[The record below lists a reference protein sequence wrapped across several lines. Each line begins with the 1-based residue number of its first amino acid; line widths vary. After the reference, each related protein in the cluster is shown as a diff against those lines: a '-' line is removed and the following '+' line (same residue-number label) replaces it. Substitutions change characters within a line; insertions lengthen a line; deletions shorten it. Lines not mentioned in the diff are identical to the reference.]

1 MRKVH
6 GVICGCLFVSLG
18 AVAPTQSQTVNPPSR
33 LISTIAGNGIQGF
46 EGNAWL
52 ATNARLWSPYGLA
65 FDPAGNL
72 YLADSGSKTIR
83 YVDPNG
89 VLHHVAGT
97 PNQLGFL
104 GGGGPAISA
113 QFQTP
118 VGLAVDGSSNV
129 YVADSGNNVIWKFNP
144 TITHGISSPFI
155 YVVAGI
161 GTAGYSG
168 DDGAATAA
176 ELNSPSGIAVDAIGD
191 LYIADSGN
199 NVIRKV
205 SPSGQISTIAGD
217 GTAGYSG
224 DGGSATRAE
233 LNSPFGIALDSV
245 GNLYIADTGNHSIR
259 EVTVGGT
266 ISTIAGNGTPGYSG
280 NGGQATEA
288 QLHSPD
294 GVALDSVGNV
304 YIADTGNQQV
314 RVVAKNGV
322 IAALAGVGA
331 GGYAGD
337 GASATAAEL
346 DMPTGLAV
354 DGLGDVFIG
363 DTLNNVV
370 REVYA
375 GTRPV
380 VPEPSISLPPGDY
393 AAVQYVVLTDELPNA
408 VIHYTINGPTPTT
421 TSPIYSFA
429 LYIGGDDTLQAIGS
443 EPGYWNS
450 PVATA
455 GYDVAIPAAPA
466 PTFSPGAGNY
476 IGSAAVSLADA
487 APGATIHY
495 TLDGSSPTTS
505 SPVYVSPITVASTAK
520 LTAMATAPNYR
531 KSASVAAVY
540 TITPTTP
547 VPVIGPFVNT
557 WLPNYS
563 TPSAITITDSNPNAT
578 IYYTTDGT
586 MPTTSSPTYAGP
598 FFPSDW
604 FVNYGWF
611 LVSAF
616 AESPGMPASPIVTQ
630 VYTIPPPI
638 IFTVAGNGT
647 PGDTGD
653 GGPST
658 SAEVYSPS
666 GLTID
671 SAGNVYFSDNAENVV
686 RKVTP
691 SGVIS
696 TVAGIP
702 YVVDGRN
709 VTAYRFGGDGGP
721 AVSASLAYPSGLALD
736 SVGNLYIA
744 DAGNNRIR
752 KVAPDGI
759 ITTVAGIGQ
768 GAPGFPIPG
777 WQGFLDNYPGYG
789 PPPLG
794 SYNLPSGGYT
804 GDGQPAT
811 SEALNGPMGV
821 AVDAAGNLFIA
832 DTQNHRIRKVDPQGI
847 ISTVAGNGQNTLYT
861 LNLGPFN
868 DGVIYVEYNDGSFS
882 GDGGPATS
890 ASLSAPQ
897 GIAFDAAGN
906 LYIADT
912 DNNRVRMVNPKGI
925 ISTVAGVG
933 QATYS
938 LGDGG
943 PAVNAQI
950 IIPTGVAVDA
960 NGDVYI
966 ADTGDSRVRVVVPGG
981 TIYTITG
988 TDLSGAIAPPVFSWL
1003 VDGVPYGSN
1012 YFSYQQAFFPGG
1024 NSGFNGS
1031 NQDGNPASWIELAQ
1045 PMGVAVDSQLDVVY
1059 TDNGN
1064 HLVRIADP
1072 NAVQASSWGSCYCYD
1087 WPPPNVPPFYSTP
1100 Y

>member
-33 LISTIAGNGIQGF
+33 LISTIVGNGIQGF

-487 APGATIHY
+487 APEATIHY

-531 KSASVAAVY
+531 KSASVEAVY
-540 TITPTTP
+540 TITPTSPTP
-547 VPVIGPFVNT
+547 IIGPFENA
-557 WLPNYS
+557 WNPNSLP
-563 TPSAITITDSNPNAT
+563 PSAVTITDSDPAA
-578 IYYTTDGT
+578 ILYYTTDGT
-586 MPTTSSPTYAGP
+586 TPTTSSPTYAGP
-598 FFPSDW
+598 FPPPDSYYLNAVFT
-604 FVNYGWF
+604 VN
-611 LVSAF
+611 AF
-616 AESPGMPASPIVTQ
+616 AVSPGKPPSPIATQ
-630 VYTIPPPI
+630 VYAVPPGTDSNI
-638 IFTVAGNGT
+638 AGNGT

-653 GGPST
+653 GGPAT
-658 SAEVYSPS
+658 TAEINGPY
-666 GLTID
+666 GIAMD
-671 SAGNVYFSDNAENVV
+671 AAGNVYFSDQVENVV

-691 SGVIS
+691 AGVIS

-702 YVVDGRN
+702 YELRYVF
-709 VTAYRFGGDGGP
+709 AYRFGGDGGP
-721 AVSASLAYPSGLALD
+721 ATNAYLGFPSGLALD
-736 SVGNLYIA
+736 SAGNLYIA
-744 DAGNNRIR
+744 DAANNRIR
-752 KVAPDGI
+752 KVAPDGV

-768 GAPGFPIPG
+768 GTHGYPIPG
-777 WQGFLDNYPGYG
+777 WGAFLVGFDG

-794 SYNLPSGGYT
+794 SESLPSGGYT
-804 GDGQPAT
+804 GDGQLAT

-832 DTQNHRIRKVDPQGI
+832 DTQNHRIRKVDTQGI
-847 ISTVAGNGQNTLYT
+847 ISTVAGNGESTLYVIDKGWSNFQT
-861 LNLGPFN
+861 LYL
-868 DGVIYVEYNDGSFS
+868 EYYDGSFS

-897 GIAFDAAGN
+897 GVAVDATGN
-906 LYIADT
+906 LYITDT
-912 DNNRVRMVNPKGI
+912 DNNRVRMVNPQGI
-925 ISTVAGVG
+925 ISTLAGVG
-933 QATYS
+933 QAIGS

-950 IIPTGVAVDA
+950 IVPTGVAVDA
-960 NGDVYI
+960 YGDVYI

-981 TIYTITG
+981 TIYTVTG
-988 TDLSGAIAPPVFSWL
+988 TDVSYALVPPIFYWL
-1003 VDGVPYGSN
+1003 VAFEPFDTN
-1012 YFSYQQAFFPGG
+1012 YFNYQQSFFPGG
-1024 NSGFNGS
+1024 YNGNGMTCPQS
-1031 NQDGNPASWIELAQ
+1031 ELWS
-1045 PMGVAVDSQLDVVY
+1045 PMGIAVDSQLNVFF
-1059 TDNGN
+1059 TDNFN
-1064 HLVRIADP
+1064 HLVRIANP
-1072 NAVQASSWGSCYCYD
+1072 N
-1087 WPPPNVPPFYSTP
+1087 NP